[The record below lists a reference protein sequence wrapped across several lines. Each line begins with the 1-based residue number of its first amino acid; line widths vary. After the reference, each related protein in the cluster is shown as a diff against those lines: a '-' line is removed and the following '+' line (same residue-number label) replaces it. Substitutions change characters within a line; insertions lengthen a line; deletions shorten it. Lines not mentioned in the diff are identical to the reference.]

1 MAKKTLVIVESPT
14 KAKTL
19 SKLLGRN
26 YEIKASMGHVR
37 DLPKSRMGVLIEE
50 DFTPEYILVRGKGSI
65 AKELKS
71 RAKGADRILLASD
84 PDREGEAIAWHLA
97 FLLGIDPAEA
107 CRIRLYEITKQGVRQ
122 AVAHPEP
129 IDLKRVDAQQARRVL
144 DRLVGYR
151 LSPLLWNK
159 IRSGLS
165 AGRVQS
171 VALRILCEREKEIA
185 AFKEQEYWLVDV
197 DGGASDYRRYK
208 LRLEKKDGKALSLST
223 AEEAEAVEKEL
234 RRHSLVVADW
244 KARENRRLPLP
255 PFKTSTLQQEAGRRL
270 GYSPKR
276 TMAVAQALYEGID
289 IRGKGPVGLIT
300 YMRTDSLRVSE
311 GAQGACRDFIGSR
324 WGEEYLPE
332 KPNEHKSRGRVQ
344 DAHEAIRPTD
354 VTLEPEAIKEQ
365 LSKEQHQ
372 LYDLIWRR
380 FVASQMAAARLSR
393 TTLDVEAGPF
403 GLRQSGVTLLFKGW
417 GLLWPLDLKEG
428 LIAPAEKGETLD
440 LLDVTRT
447 QKFTRPPSRYTESGL
462 VKLLEDR
469 GVGRPSTYASIVSTL
484 FDRGYVERGEEKKL
498 LPTELGVVV
507 CDFLVA
513 HFADLVNTD
522 FTATMEED
530 LDEIEQGQR
539 QWLDLVRAFWKSF
552 SADLAKAEE
561 EAKPVELPVKEVG
574 EDCPDCGAPLV
585 IKRGRFGEFIA
596 CSAYPK
602 CKYSRPL
609 LKTIGVACPKCK
621 EGEVVRRRSKKGR
634 TFYGC
639 SRYPDCDFV
648 SWNEPTAKACP
659 DCGAFLE
666 KKKKGRKPLLAC
678 SSCDYVEEGGAHDD
692 GEA

>member
-19 SKLLGRN
+19 SKMLGRN

-37 DLPKSRMGVLIEE
+37 DLPKSRLGVLVEE
-50 DFTPEYILVRGKGSI
+50 DFAPEYILVRGKGSVV
-65 AKELKS
+65 KELKS

-97 FLLGIDPAEA
+97 FILGIDPAAA
-107 CRIRLYEITKQGVRQ
+107 CRIRLFEITKQGVKE

-129 IDLKRVDAQQARRVL
+129 IDLRRVDAQQARRVL

-171 VALRILCEREKEIA
+171 VALRILCEREREIE

-197 DGGASDYRRYK
+197 EAGKDDRRYR
-208 LRLEKKDGKALSLST
+208 LRLERRDGKALTLT
-223 AEEAEAVEKEL
+223 CAEEAEAAEREL
-234 RRHSLVVADW
+234 RRHPLVVVDW
-244 KARENRRLPLP
+244 KAKESRRTPLP

-270 GYSPKR
+270 GYAPKR
-276 TMAVAQALYEGID
+276 TMAVAQSLYEGVEIP
-289 IRGKGPVGLIT
+289 GKGPVGLIT

-311 GAQGACRDFIGSR
+311 SAQEACRAFIESR
-324 WGEEYLPE
+324 WGSDYLPE
-332 KPNEHKSRGRVQ
+332 KANEHKSRGRVQ

-354 VTLEPEAIKEQ
+354 VTFEPQEIKAHLSREQ
-365 LSKEQHQ
+365 FQ
-372 LYDLIWRR
+372 LYDLVWRR

-393 TTLDVEAGPF
+393 TTVDVEAGPF
-403 GLRQSGVTLLFKGW
+403 GLRQSGVSLLFQGW
-417 GLLWPLDLKEG
+417 GLLWSLDFKEG
-428 LIAPAEKGETLD
+428 IIDGAERGEVLE
-440 LLDVTRT
+440 LLDVART

-462 VKLLEDR
+462 VKLLEDK
-469 GVGRPSTYASIVSTL
+469 GVGRPSTYAAIVSTL
-484 FDRGYVERGEEKKL
+484 LDRGYAERGDEKKL
-498 LPTELGVVV
+498 VPTELGVVV
-507 CDFLVA
+507 CDFLVE
-513 HFADLVNTD
+513 HFSDLVNTD
-522 FTATMEED
+522 FTASMEED
-530 LDEIEQGQR
+530 LDQVEGGQR
-539 QWLDLVRAFWKSF
+539 QWLDLVRSFWQTF
-552 SADLAKAEE
+552 SVDLAKVEE
-561 EAKPVELPVKEVG
+561 LAPPVELPVREIG
-574 EDCPDCGAPLV
+574 ENCPDCGSPLV

-596 CSAYPK
+596 CSGYPQ

-621 EGEVVRRRSKKGR
+621 EGEIARRRSKKGR
-634 TFYGC
+634 IFYGC

-648 SWNEPTAKACP
+648 SWNEPTSRSCP

-666 KKKKGRKPLLAC
+666 KKKKGRKTILSCSAC
-678 SSCDYVEEGGAHDD
+678 AYSVEEEGEDHGGQA
-692 GEA
+692 

>member
-37 DLPKSRMGVLIEE
+37 DLPKSRMGVLVEE
-50 DFTPEYILVRGKGSI
+50 DFSPEYILVRGKGSI
-65 AKELKS
+65 VKELKG
-71 RAKGADRILLASD
+71 RAKAADRILLASD

-97 FLLGIDPAEA
+97 FLLGLDPSEA
-107 CRIRLYEITKQGVRQ
+107 CRIRLYEITKQGVRN

-129 IDLKRVDAQQARRVL
+129 IDLRRVDAQQARRVL

-171 VALRILCEREKEIA
+171 VALRILCEREKEIE
-185 AFKEQEYWLVDV
+185 AFREQEYWLVDV
-197 DGGASDYRRYK
+197 DGGASDDRRYR
-208 LRLEKKDGKALSLST
+208 LRLEKRDGKALSLSC
-223 AEEAEAVEKEL
+223 AAEAEAVEKEL
-234 RRHSLVVADW
+234 RCHRLVVSDW
-244 KARENRRLPLP
+244 RTRENRRPPLP

-270 GYSPKR
+270 GFSPKR

-289 IRGKGPVGLIT
+289 LPGKGPVGLIT

-311 GAQGACRDFIGSR
+311 EAQEACRRFIEAR
-324 WGEEYLPE
+324 WGSDYLPS
-332 KPNEHKSRGRVQ
+332 KPNEYKSRGRVQ

-354 VTLEPEAIKEQ
+354 ITFDPQEIREHLAKEQ
-365 LSKEQHQ
+365 FQ

-380 FVASQMAAARLSR
+380 FVASQMAAAQLSR

-403 GLRQSGVTLLFKGW
+403 GLRQSGVSLLFKGW
-417 GLLWPLDLKEG
+417 GILWPLDLKEG
-428 LIAPAEKGETLD
+428 VIALAEKGELLD

-462 VKLLEDR
+462 VKLLEDK

-498 LPTELGVVV
+498 VPTELGVLV
-507 CDFLVA
+507 CDFLLE
-513 HFADLVNTD
+513 HFSDLVNTD

-530 LDEIEQGQR
+530 LDEIERGER
-539 QWLDLVRAFWKSF
+539 QWLDLVRVFWESF
-552 SADLAKAEE
+552 SADLVKAEKL
-561 EAKPVELPVKEVG
+561 ARPVELPVREIG
-574 EDCPDCGAPLV
+574 EDCPECGAPLV

-596 CSAYPK
+596 CSGYPE
-602 CKYSRPL
+602 CRYSRPL
-609 LKTIGVACPKCK
+609 LKTIGVACPVCG

-639 SRYPDCDFV
+639 SRYPGCDFV
-648 SWNEPTAKACP
+648 SWNEPTGKACP
-659 DCGAFLE
+659 LCGAFLE
-666 KKKKGRKPLLAC
+666 KKKKGRKAVLAC
-678 SSCDYVEEGGAHDD
+678 SACAYVEEGDD
-692 GEA
+692 GGEA